1 MPYAIADIVLFLMLL
16 AGLWLAMFSLY
27 RWWARRRERS
37 ENADLIKQ
45 IENGLNK
52 DKKKP

>member
-1 MPYAIADIVLFLMLL
+1 MAYAVADILVFLMLM
-16 AGLWLAMFSLY
+16 AGLWLALY
-27 RWWARRRERS
+27 SVVRWFARRRERR

-52 DKKKP
+52 DKKR